1 MQKSLTFLILGV
13 ALIIPSV
20 VFGGHEGGIVPCHG
34 ADCGFDDLIQ
44 IGQDLLTFMI
54 GLGIIISAVMFAYA
68 GWLFFSGGGN
78 EAKITKGKGIFTA
91 VVIGLIILLVA
102 WLVID
107 TLLKT
112 LTGEGFSERGAS
124 VDIVRSIV

>member
-1 MQKSLTFLILGV
+1 MQKHLIFLSLGVVLILPTIV
-13 ALIIPSV
+13 LAQL
-20 VFGGHEGGIVPCHG
+20 VPCT
-34 ADCGFDDLIQ
+34 DNCGFDDLIK
-44 IGQDLLTFMI
+44 IGQNLLTFMI

-68 GWLFFSGGGN
+68 GWLFFSGGGSTD
-78 EAKITKGKGIFTA
+78 KIAKGKGIFGS

-102 WLVID
+102 WLLID

-112 LTGEGFSERGAS
+112 LTGEGFSERGVS